1 MQGLGTHPAGPS
13 DMTAGA
19 AAATGMTAGAAATGM
34 TAGTATAT
42 GMIIG
47 IATATGMT
55 IGTAAGGQPV
65 TGAAPAGSS
74 AAATAQAG
82 AQGAVQKG
90 QEASGLKV
98 PGQRDVDTYEC
109 QTCKNRKYQD
119 GSNDPGVS
127 FKTPTHLD
135 PERAAYAI
143 RSDEMEH
150 VAHAKADAA
159 KDEDKEILSQ
169 SVTYHTA
176 ICPECG
182 RVYMSGGT
190 TRTTFRTS
198 REVAPEPVETGKFLD
213 QVA

>member
-1 MQGLGTHPAGPS
+1 MNITMALNYMSFSRPAAMPFSPLGQTPTMS
-13 DMTAGA
+13 QA
-19 AAATGMTAGAAATGM
+19 AIQPLGSPNAPDSQRVF
-34 TAGTATAT
+34 
-42 GMIIG
+42 
-47 IATATGMT
+47 
-55 IGTAAGGQPV
+55 GQP
-65 TGAAPAGSS
+65 
-74 AAATAQAG
+74 
-82 AQGAVQKG
+82 
-90 QEASGLKV
+90 
-98 PGQRDVDTYEC
+98 DYDTYEC

-143 RSDEMEH
+143 RSHEMEH

>member
-1 MQGLGTHPAGPS
+1 MGAAFTGTQG
-13 DMTAGA
+13 TAGA
-19 AAATGMTAGAAATGM
+19 IAPAPMGSPAMT
-34 TAGTATAT
+34 GTAPAIGQTTAD
-42 GMIIG
+42 
-47 IATATGMT
+47 
-55 IGTAAGGQPV
+55 P
-65 TGAAPAGSS
+65 SRR
-74 AAATAQAG
+74 
-82 AQGAVQKG
+82 
-90 QEASGLKV
+90 V
-98 PGQRDVDTYEC
+98 PGQPDTDSYEC

-119 GSNDPGVS
+119 GSNDPCVS

-143 RSDEMEH
+143 RSHEMEH

-159 KDEDKEILSQ
+159 SDEDTEILSQ
-169 SVTYHTA
+169 SVTYQTS

-198 REVAPEPVETGKFLD
+198 REAAPDPAVKGQLLD

>member
-1 MQGLGTHPAGPS
+1 MIGPAALAGDQAMAGP
-13 DMTAGA
+13 
-19 AAATGMTAGAAATGM
+19 
-34 TAGTATAT
+34 
-42 GMIIG
+42 
-47 IATATGMT
+47 
-55 IGTAAGGQPV
+55 
-65 TGAAPAGSS
+65 AAPAGATEGTS
-74 AAATAQAG
+74 APEAAVRPGQADPG
-82 AQGAVQKG
+82 R
-90 QEASGLKV
+90 KV
-98 PGQRDVDTYEC
+98 PGQPDTDTYEC

-143 RSDEMEH
+143 RSHEMEH

-198 REVAPEPVETGKFLD
+198 REVAPDPVEKGQFLD